1 MASLEAPRPQRSG
14 RRRLSALTNHHTV
27 RYLFGLL
34 VLPLAYY
41 GVAKSGYVLD
51 FAGPVAAIMWLP
63 VGVAIAFLYIGG
75 WRYWPG
81 VLIGD
86 LLANDYDK
94 LPLGSALGQT
104 CGNLLEVFIAVWLM
118 RRLIRDGEPLQTVA
132 NLGRMLGAL
141 AVGVA
146 VSATIGALSLRL
158 GGVIETAGVPTVWRT
173 WWLGDFC
180 GAVVIVPLAVA
191 WHRAPPRAWWRS
203 RAVELALMLAAVAAL
218 SEVALHGSAPTTYMV
233 FPALIWAAL
242 RFGPYGATIAIAVA
256 AGFTAWNT
264 SHLLGPFAFDSFTRS
279 VLNTQL
285 YIAISAVST
294 LYLAVVVIEREQFAR
309 MLHASRARLVESGD
323 VARRRI
329 ERDLHDGAQ
338 QRLILLSADLGRAA
352 RQARETPEQ
361 APGLIEKANAE
372 LSAVIDELRTIAHG
386 IHPALVSDLGLAPAI
401 RSAARRSTVPVTLL
415 ALPSVRFDAMTEA
428 TAYYV
433 VTEALGNAQRYA
445 GATSISVRAI
455 EAPPDLR
462 VEVYDN
468 GIGGARELVG
478 SGLQSLR
485 DRVEAIGGTL
495 RIESPVNGGTLVTA
509 AIPGL
514 VPSG

>member
-1 MASLEAPRPQRSG
+1 
-14 RRRLSALTNHHTV
+14 V
-27 RYLFGLL
+27 RYAFGLI

-41 GVAKSGYVLD
+41 GVAKSGYVLE

-63 VGVAIAFLYIGG
+63 VGVAIAFLYLGG

-86 LLANDYDK
+86 LLANDYHA

-104 CGNLLEVFIAVWLM
+104 CGNLLEVLTATWLM
-118 RRLIRDGEPLQTVA
+118 RRLIRDGAPLDTVA
-132 NLGRMLGAL
+132 NLGRMLGAIT
-141 AVGVA
+141 AGVA
-146 VSATIGALSLRL
+146 VSASIGAFSLRL
-158 GGVIETAGVPTVWRT
+158 GGVIDTAGVPTIWRT

-180 GAVVIVPLAVA
+180 GAVVVVPLAIA

-203 RAVELALMLAAVAAL
+203 RGAELGLMLAAVVTL
-218 SEVALHGSAPTTYMV
+218 SELALRGDAPTTYMV

-242 RFGPYGATIAIAVA
+242 RFGPHGATLAIAVA

-264 SHLLGPFAFDSFTRS
+264 THFLGPFVFDSLTRS

-285 YIAISAVST
+285 YIAVSAIST
-294 LYLAVVVIEREQFAR
+294 LYLAVVVTEREQFAR

-329 ERDLHDGAQ
+329 EQDLHDGAQ
-338 QRLILLSADLGRAA
+338 QRLILLAAYLGRAA

-361 APGLIEKANAE
+361 APALFEEADAV
-372 LSAVIDELRTIAHG
+372 LSGVIDELRTVAHG
-386 IHPALVSDLGLAPAI
+386 IHPALLSDLGLARAI
-401 RSAARRSTVPVTLL
+401 RSAVRHSTVPVTLL
-415 ALPSVRFDAMTEA
+415 ALPSVRFDPTTEA

-433 VTEALGNAQRYA
+433 VTEAVGNAQRYSA
-445 GATSISVRAI
+445 ATSISVRAV

-468 GIGGARELVG
+468 GVGGARELVG
-478 SGLQSLR
+478 SGLQTLR
-485 DRVEAIGGTL
+485 DRVEATGGTL
-495 RIESPVNGGTLVTA
+495 WIESPADGGTLVAA

-514 VPSG
+514 IPNG